1 MKNKNADVHLM
12 QQLGGGGGSN
22 DDNLSFNSEPTSDW
36 QSLSITALKQ
46 APAAA
51 ATAAASQIVV

>member
-1 MKNKNADVHLM
+1 MMWIWCSNYKWR
-12 QQLGGGGGSN
+12 GGSN

-51 ATAAASQIVV
+51 ATPAALQIVA

>member
-1 MKNKNADVHLM
+1 MKNKNADAHLM
-12 QQLGGGGGSN
+12 QQLEGVPN

>member
-12 QQLGGGGGSN
+12 QQLGGDPN

>member
-12 QQLGGGGGSN
+12 QQLGGVSN

>member
-1 MKNKNADVHLM
+1 MKNKNADAHLM
-12 QQLGGGGGSN
+12 QQLRGVPN

-36 QSLSITALKQ
+36 QSLSINALKQ

>member
-12 QQLGGGGGSN
+12 QQLGGVPN